1 MPLCYPRMKSSDRQ
15 CLDAFEDELSS
26 FISRVKKR
34 AQARVEEAMKEYEEV
49 GEGCAYVHVCVSVC
63 VHACVCL
70 CVCVCVHVCGC
81 GCGCGCVCGCA
92 VVVSGCGCGCI
103 CEGDMFV

>member
-49 GEGCAYVHVCVSVC
+49 GEGCAYVHVCVCVCACVRVSV
-63 VHACVCL
+63 CVCL
-70 CVCVCVHVCGC
+70 CACVWVWVWVWVCMWVCCGC
-81 GCGCGCVCGCA
+81 EWVW
-92 VVVSGCGCGCI
+92 VWVH
-103 CEGDMFV
+103 M